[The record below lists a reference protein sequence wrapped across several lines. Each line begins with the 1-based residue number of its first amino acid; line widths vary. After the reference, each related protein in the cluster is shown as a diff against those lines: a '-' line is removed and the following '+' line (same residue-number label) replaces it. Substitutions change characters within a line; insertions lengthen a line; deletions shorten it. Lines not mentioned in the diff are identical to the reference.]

1 MLLRD
6 ARSLLKALEDAY
18 DGLAAFYAVTDDL
31 GFLARRW
38 RRYFRYEREAA
49 PFGWPTA
56 HKPAHEV
63 IGTDDV
69 LILQSVE
76 LQSPGYIEVLGA
88 LNPLEFIRRSL
99 NDRHQRKPELWR
111 EAEPERAARL
121 VNDNLELRNERLALE
136 NVGNRL
142 DLEREF
148 DIPRTELTSL
158 YRRYVAPNLQVLGDT
173 MERLDATPGVLREV
187 EED

>member
-56 HKPAHEV
+56 LKPAQEV
-63 IGTDDV
+63 IGPDEV
-69 LILQSVE
+69 LVLQSVM

-88 LNPLEFIRRSL
+88 LSPLEFIRRSL
-99 NDRHQRKPELWR
+99 NDRHERKLDLSR
-111 EAEPERAARL
+111 EAERQRTARL
-121 VNDNLELRNERLALE
+121 VNDNLELRNEKLALE
-136 NVGNRL
+136 NVADRL

-148 DIPRTELTSL
+148 AIPRTELTSL

-173 MERLDATPGVLREV
+173 MERLDARPGDVVEV
-187 EED
+187 GDD